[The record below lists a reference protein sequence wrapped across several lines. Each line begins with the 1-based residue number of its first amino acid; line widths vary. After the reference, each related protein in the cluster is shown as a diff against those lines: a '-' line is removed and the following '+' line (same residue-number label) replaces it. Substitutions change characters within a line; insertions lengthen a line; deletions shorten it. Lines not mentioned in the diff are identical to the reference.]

1 MEDYF
6 EYHSK
11 YLPKRTEQVRALLS
25 MLSDRVNLAGNT
37 LISVGCGVAS
47 EFSLLEFQNKIGIDF
62 NPRLIEFCQSKH
74 MADFVCDNYM
84 PYFDSLDDNSVD
96 LILALDLDTNI
107 IPTLLVKHS
116 LRILKPGGSI
126 IITERENNVNIYGR
140 MLLLPYIDQIKQDFP
155 LAEVKFYSRM
165 NHITS
170 KDDRDNFVLT
180 VKKL

>member
-25 MLSDRVNLAGNT
+25 TLSDRVNLAGNT
-37 LISVGCGVAS
+37 VISVGCGVAS
-47 EFSLLEFQNKIGIDF
+47 EFSLLDFKQKIGIDF
-62 NPRLIEFCQSKH
+62 NPRLIEFCTKKH
-74 MADFVCDNYM
+74 IADFVCDNYM
-84 PYFDSLDDNSVD
+84 AYFESLDDNSVD
-96 LILALDLDTNI
+96 LVLALDIDTNI
-107 IPTLLVKHS
+107 IPSLLVKHS
-116 LRILKPGGSI
+116 LRVLKPGGSMI
-126 IITERENNVNIYGR
+126 VTERENNIHIYGR
-140 MLLLPYIDQIKQDFP
+140 MLLLPFIDQIKQEFP
-155 LAEVKFYSRM
+155 VHQVKFYSRM